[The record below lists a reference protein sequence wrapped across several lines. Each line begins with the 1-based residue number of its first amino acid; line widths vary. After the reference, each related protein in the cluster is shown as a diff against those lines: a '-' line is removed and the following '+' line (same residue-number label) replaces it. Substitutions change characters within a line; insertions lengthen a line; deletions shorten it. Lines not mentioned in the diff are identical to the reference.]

1 MDPMTPRV
9 RRTALLAAGAA
20 LLLLALAFLFVR
32 TQASGYKHQA
42 QAVGLLREL
51 RDADAR
57 WDADALRLANELGER
72 PTAVPDRGPIVARI
86 LQELQRAGSDA
97 GIAAPVAQLRAGM
110 ASKLEAFKA
119 LQAAHM
125 RSLEALALAREALA
139 AATSA
144 AAATR
149 ARDPRNGERIAA
161 FVGQIEL
168 VRAALRSNDIESQD
182 ANARA
187 AAPLLAVLPPAAQA
201 IDASLVPAAE
211 RARDASSAV
220 LAARA
225 AEAEAW
231 RKFSFLTVGSRA
243 DLLAQTLSRDI
254 EAALDDKDRWRAYL
268 FAYAIALLIGVGY
281 LGARVS
287 AAQMQLRQANE
298 LLEARVAERT
308 RELEKTLAQL
318 RESEAQLVQTEK
330 MSSLG
335 QLVAGVAHEINT
347 PLAYV
352 KNSVDTVR
360 VRMPELRDA
369 IGLSGNLLEQLRH
382 EAADAEQLQ
391 STFDQLAAR
400 LEQIREHQVLED
412 LDALSG
418 DGLHGIEQISELVAN
433 LRNFSRLDRSRVAS
447 FNVNDGVNAALLI
460 AKPHLRKVDV
470 EKRLGEVPSI
480 TCSPSQVNQVLLNI
494 ITNAAQAMDKARG
507 VITVTTRRDGD
518 EHVAIEI
525 ADNGRGI
532 PRESLTRIF
541 DPFYTT
547 KAPGQ
552 GTGLGLSIAYKIV
565 SQHGGQID
573 VLSDVGVGSTFIVSL
588 PVTPSAEV
596 AAAAGVE
603 SARSQAA

>member
-1 MDPMTPRV
+1 MTPRA

-20 LLLLALAFLFVR
+20 VLLLALAFLFVR
-32 TQASGYKHQA
+32 TTATGYKDQA
-42 QAVGLLREL
+42 QAVALLREL
-51 RDADAR
+51 RDADTR
-57 WDADALRLANELGER
+57 WDADGLRLADDLGDR
-72 PTAVPDRGPIVARI
+72 PASAPDRGPVVTRV
-86 LQELQRAGSDA
+86 LQELDRLGPR
-97 GIAAPVAQLRAGM
+97 GVPAPQLSQLRAGM
-110 ASKLEAFKA
+110 AAKQEAWAA
-119 LQAAHM
+119 LKGAHA
-125 RSLEALALAREALA
+125 RSLEALAAAREALTATTGEA
-139 AATSA
+139 AAL
-144 AAATR
+144 R
-149 ARDPRNGERIAA
+149 AREPRNGERIAT
-161 FVGQIEL
+161 FVGQVEQ
-168 VRAALRSNDIESQD
+168 VRPVLRLTDIENLD
-182 ANARA
+182 AHAREF
-187 AAPLLAVLPPAAQA
+187 APALAVLPAAAQA
-201 IDASLVPAAE
+201 IDPRLAATAE
-211 RARDASSAV
+211 RARQAV
-220 LAARA
+220 EALLAARS
-225 AEAEAW
+225 AEAQAW
-231 RKFSFLTVGSRA
+231 RKFSFLTVGARA
-243 DLLAQTLSRDI
+243 ELLSQTLARES

-281 LGARVS
+281 LGSRVS
-287 AAQMQLRQANE
+287 AAQSQLREANE

-308 RELEKTLAQL
+308 RELEQALGKL

-369 IGLSGNLLEQLRH
+369 VNLAARLLELLRH
-382 EAADAEQLQ
+382 EAADAEALQ

-400 LEQIREHQVLED
+400 LEQIREHHVMED
-412 LDALSG
+412 LDSLSG

-433 LRNFSRLDRSRVAS
+433 LRSFSRLDRSKIAS

-470 EKRLGEVPSI
+470 EKHLGEVASI

-507 VITVTTRRDGD
+507 VITVTTRADGPD
-518 EHVAIEI
+518 HVAVEI
-525 ADNGRGI
+525 ADNGKGI
-532 PRESLTRIF
+532 ARENLTRIF

-573 VLSDVGVGSTFIVSL
+573 VISEVGVGTTFVVSL
-588 PVTPSAEV
+588 PVRPSPDV
-596 AAAAGVE
+596 AAEAGTGE
-603 SARSQAA
+603 SARSEVA

>member
-1 MDPMTPRV
+1 MTPRA

-32 TQASGYKHQA
+32 THASGYKEQA
-42 QAVGLLREL
+42 QAVALLREL
-51 RDADAR
+51 RDADTR
-57 WDADALRLANELGER
+57 WEADGLRLANDLGAR
-72 PTAVPDRGPIVARI
+72 QASAPDRGPVVARV
-86 LQELQRAGSDA
+86 LQELERLGTN
-97 GIAAPVAQLRAGM
+97 GLPAAELAQLRAGM
-110 ASKLEAFKA
+110 ASKQQAWEA
-119 LQAAHM
+119 LRSAHA
-125 RSLEALALAREALA
+125 RSLEALGAAREALS
-139 AATSA
+139 ATTAESA
-144 AAATR
+144 ALR
-149 ARDPRNGERIAA
+149 ARDPRSGERIAA
-161 FVGQIEL
+161 FLGQVEQMRT
-168 VRAALRSNDIESQD
+168 VLRLTDIENLD
-182 ANARA
+182 AHAREFA
-187 AAPLLAVLPPAAQA
+187 SVLAVLPAAAQA
-201 IDASLVPAAE
+201 IDARLGATAE
-211 RARDASSAV
+211 KARQAV
-220 LAARA
+220 EGLLAARA
-225 AEAEAW
+225 SEAQAW
-231 RKFSFLTVGSRA
+231 RKFSFITVGARA
-243 DLLAQTLSRDI
+243 DLLSQTLARAS

-281 LGARVS
+281 LGSRVS
-287 AAQMQLRQANE
+287 AAQSQLREANE

-308 RELEKTLAQL
+308 RELEQALAKL

-360 VRMPELRDA
+360 VRMPELHDA
-369 IGLSGNLLEQLRH
+369 VTLAGRLLELLRH
-382 EAADAEQLQ
+382 EAADPDQLQ

-400 LEQIREHQVLED
+400 LDQIREHQVLED
-412 LDALSG
+412 LDSLSV
-418 DGLHGIEQISELVAN
+418 DGLHGIEQISELVGN
-433 LRNFSRLDRSRVAS
+433 LRSFSRLDRSKIAS

-470 EKRLGEVPSI
+470 EKRLGEVASI

-507 VITVTTRRDGD
+507 VITVTTRADGPD
-518 EHVAIEI
+518 HVAIEI
-525 ADNGRGI
+525 ADNGKGI
-532 PRESLTRIF
+532 ARENLTRIF

-573 VLSDVGVGSTFIVSL
+573 VLSEVGVGTTFVVSL
-588 PVTPSAEV
+588 PVRPSPEV
-596 AAAAGVE
+596 AAEAGAAE
-603 SARSQAA
+603 PARSEVA